1 MLTAVKTGL
10 RGKDILYTNNS
21 KTPEEI
27 ATALDIGAFINAD
40 SPPDLRMIQK
50 EAEKK
55 NKTAKISFRIN
66 PDINPKTHPKIAT
79 GLRETK
85 FGVHIDKDDAF
96 NAYKAAKTMNH
107 IKISGVHTHIGSQIT
122 ETSPY
127 IEAAEKIMEF
137 TYRLKKELGIE
148 LQYID
153 LGGGLG
159 IPYTEENTAGPED
172 LAEAVVPVIK
182 KWNKRLG
189 YEPELW
195 LEPGRYIVADAG
207 IMLTE
212 ARTIKET
219 PYKKFINTDAGFN
232 VLIRPV
238 MYDAYHRIEILGK
251 EKNPKTENTTSQAT
265 YANQETCLQKT
276 GCSRRQRQETY

>member
-1 MLTAVKTGL
+1 MDNTLSRIAKEFGTPVYVYYEDRLIKNYHRFYSAFRNRYPQVKILYAYKANTSLAICSLLRKEGAGADTVSGGEMLTAVKTGL

-137 TYRLKKELGIE
+137 TYRLKKNS
-148 LQYID
+148 
-153 LGGGLG
+153 
-159 IPYTEENTAGPED
+159 T
-172 LAEAVVPVIK
+172 
-182 KWNKRLG
+182 
-189 YEPELW
+189 
-195 LEPGRYIVADAG
+195 
-207 IMLTE
+207 
-212 ARTIKET
+212 
-219 PYKKFINTDAGFN
+219 
-232 VLIRPV
+232 
-238 MYDAYHRIEILGK
+238 
-251 EKNPKTENTTSQAT
+251 
-265 YANQETCLQKT
+265 
-276 GCSRRQRQETY
+276 